1 MKKLFTTV
9 FMLGVALV
17 SWATVTHTYVNGTL
31 TVNYTADGTE
41 LDLSSI
47 CTDEGCAGSV
57 TKLEISGDFTNQQWA
72 DKVNSF
78 IVECAGSNTLEL
90 DMSGCSKLY
99 SKFIKV
105 EDGVSGQGQNRAYFD
120 VATSDAAPQTYATS
134 KIKTYYFK
142 ETGKQLEEWQV
153 QQLQSDENGQY
164 FPGYYNNQPGPHY
177 VYSEEVDVVII
188 DGQSYVVN
196 PLDIDANGNIKMQ
209 PIGQG
214 LTFGNDAKKVIKAIT
229 FPNTAINPNF
239 TFIPGGLFQDCTAL
253 TTVTLHNG
261 IEALDNKAFWK
272 VASLTSINFP
282 NSIKAIGGDSFKDTS
297 LTQVLLANTQLDKV
311 RFFAFQDIKTLSEVS
326 LPSTLKEIQLNAFQR
341 STLTSLDLS
350 NCHSL
355 EYIRNE
361 AFDNCAGLSSVTFPD
376 GKAENEL
383 KSIGVKAF
391 GNSGIVI
398 ADMSNCH
405 KLTLIDNHSFLECT
419 SLTTVKVCSHP
430 KVIKGSSTG
439 SEGDGAFA
447 NCKAIKTV
455 EVVGC
460 QGTIMT
466 ECICENRAFD
476 VMVTYHN
483 TASAGAVEECARLIY
498 PTGMAFDMAVKSAPN
513 DYTSS
518 YDWFVGNYKEGIH
531 ITQEDL
537 QCYWKDVPLSGKGSA
552 KVLDFDENGDKTG
565 EHWEYPNL
573 PKYAGNGW
581 LEFLN
586 VGSTVP
592 IITDPKGRFLRT
604 YSRTEG
610 TGPALLPIGVNA
622 INAYRVLDY
631 KSTVPEGEDDI
642 AGYLVLKKL
651 EAVVDGT
658 NYSYVPE
665 ETGVVLYSNFSFESA
680 ILSLAPYDGWQELQ
694 NQKVEGQENLTK
706 LDQLLPKFKNTGA
719 AYYDPNVSV
728 DGTVNRLDANMLE
741 GSYGNPAHL
750 APVFPWN
757 WDTSSYGSPSNI
769 KYRNFILSTKAD
781 SPADNP
787 VYQWRRSKPGYLRD
801 NRAYAQL
808 PKSRFI
814 YDDEQSSQM
823 PLLEET
829 ENKLNSDD
837 SGETQ
842 SMNVG
847 FFFEGEEATGII
859 TIDSKGNLVEDDAWY
874 TLQGVKVAHPT
885 KGVYIHNQKKVILK

>member
-1 MKKLFTTV
+1 
-9 FMLGVALV
+9 MLGVALV
-17 SWATVTHTYVNGTL
+17 SWATIYPTPGANGKLQLKYVNDANGF
-31 TVNYTADGTE
+31 VCEDGTTTLGDVMSTYSGLVTE
-41 LDLSSI
+41 L
-47 CTDEGCAGSV
+47 V
-57 TKLEISGDFTNQQWA
+57 LEGDFTNE
-72 DKVNSF
+72 DMKDNGTIDNF
-78 IVECAGSNTLEL
+78 ILGVASTTGVELNLAGCTALISKFKSVSDAGSESGESSSSVFSIFEYEVPDMTFSHVDVVKEYVYTYKGKVVDSSREILNDNDGKGYYYKTTLL
-90 DMSGCSKLY
+90 DGKEITDQTNWIYQAFNNGQATNVIWNEDHTYCTFDLYGSPHTLALNARIYVQRTEHWVYKNDHTIVVAEKDVKKQSDTAGYILHGSGGTQIGFQKSIDIIKSISFPVSDNFTYIPEKLFEEADLLQSAY
-99 SKFIKV
+99 LPSNIV
-105 EDGVSGQGQNRAYFD
+105 AIGNRAFGKASNFTTINFPDNLEAMGGD
-120 VATSDAAPQTYATS
+120 V
-134 KIKTYYFK
+134 FK
-142 ETGKQLEEWQV
+142 ETKIA
-153 QQLQSDENGQY
+153 S
-164 FPGYYNNQPGPHY
+164 
-177 VYSEEVDVVII
+177 
-188 DGQSYVVN
+188 
-196 PLDIDANGNIKMQ
+196 
-209 PIGQG
+209 
-214 LTFGNDAKKVIKAIT
+214 
-229 FPNTAINPNF
+229 
-239 TFIPGGLFQDCTAL
+239 AL
-253 TTVTLHNG
+253 M
-261 IEALDNKAFWK
+261 
-272 VASLTSINFP
+272 
-282 NSIKAIGGDSFKDTS
+282 
-297 LTQVLLANTQLDKV
+297 ANTKLDKI
-311 RFFAFQDIKTLSEVS
+311 RYFAFQDCSQLAEVSFPSTITEIQTQAFIRCPLIETVDLSECHD
-326 LPSTLKEIQLNAFQR
+326 LKMIAQQAFST
-341 STLTSLDLS
+341 
-350 NCHSL
+350 
-355 EYIRNE
+355 
-361 AFDNCAGLSSVTFPD
+361 
-376 GKAENEL
+376 
-383 KSIGVKAF
+383 
-391 GNSGIVI
+391 
-398 ADMSNCH
+398 
-405 KLTLIDNHSFLECT
+405 CT
-419 SLTTVKVCSHP
+419 ALTTVKVCSHP
-430 KVIKGSSTG
+430 KVIKGELSG
-439 SEGDGAFA
+439 GEGLGAFFHCT
-447 NCKAIKTV
+447 NIKTV

-476 VMVTYHN
+476 VNRTYHQ
-483 TASAGAVEECARLIY
+483 TASASAVEECARLIY
-498 PTGMAFDMAVKSAPN
+498 PTGMAFDQAVKSAPN

-537 QCYWKDVPLSGKGSA
+537 QCYWKDVPLSGTGSA
-552 KVLDFDENGDKTG
+552 KIIDFDENGNKTG
-565 EHWEYPNL
+565 EHFENVNL

-592 IITDPKGRFLRT
+592 IIPDPKGRFLRT

-610 TGPALLPIGVNA
+610 TGPALLPIGGNA

-631 KSTVPEGEDDI
+631 KSTVPQDEDDI

-651 EAVVDGT
+651 EAVVNGT

-694 NQKVEGQENLTK
+694 KQKVEGQENLTK

-728 DGTVNRLDANMLE
+728 DGKVNRLDANMLE
-741 GSYGNPAHL
+741 GSYGNPAHM

-757 WDTSSYGSPSNI
+757 WDTSSYGSPDKI